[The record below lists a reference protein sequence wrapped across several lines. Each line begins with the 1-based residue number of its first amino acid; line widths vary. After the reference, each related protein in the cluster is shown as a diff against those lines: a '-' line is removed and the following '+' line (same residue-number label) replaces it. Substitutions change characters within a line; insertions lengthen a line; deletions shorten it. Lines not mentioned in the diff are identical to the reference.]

1 MSFVDEDVEQTMFD
15 EFHELQDE
23 AQTQRDHAA
32 SLLTPEVTD
41 SALHTHNAEQ
51 NIEENAEPLQ
61 DNLSTTTDLLALH
74 DLLENEKPEDEAQS
88 TEVEGSTS
96 SLFDRLMKQDN
107 SIFVTNDNL
116 PKSESTKDSGGSE
129 SKIIRNPLI
138 ETQGEVPP
146 WTDIAQS
153 NEQDTDVVEP
163 FTAAGLESL
172 EEQVETTDDDEIN
185 FDETDD
191 APFEKASVA
200 SKEEELQSSTL
211 EPDSQTNDA
220 HNVNQ
225 ASIELPP
232 FDGIDQMDDAQRTTE
247 QVDVKLEVAPEH
259 IETGHSDDIY
269 PEELQSTP
277 EKQFVDIADEIAS
290 MFGHGVNDLSNVK
303 ITHPQIAPYLEN
315 GEKLLRAKQ
324 INKWSDF
331 IEELGVGG
339 LNKQLLLQS
348 NLVQHGEHFIIRIDE
363 RNKHLDEE
371 QHHATIT
378 DALSNFYQKPV
389 TFEVQ
394 CGDVDETPFQI
405 QQQISLVRHQ
415 HAHNVVET
423 NDSIQELIKA
433 FEGRVIE
440 GSIKPR

>member
-23 AQTQRDHAA
+23 ALTQREHAA

-41 SALHTHNAEQ
+41 SVLHAPDEDQ
-51 NIEENAEPLQ
+51 NGELQTEKPQ

-74 DLLENEKPEDEAQS
+74 DLLENEEPEEEAEKS
-88 TEVEGSTS
+88 EVEGSTS

-107 SIFVTNDNL
+107 SIFVTTDTL
-116 PKSESTKDSGGSE
+116 PQTEKSKSLGETE
-129 SKIIRNPLI
+129 SKVIRNPLI
-138 ETQGEVPP
+138 ETEGETPP
-146 WTDIAQS
+146 WDS
-153 NEQDTDVVEP
+153 VSKPDEQDLDAVVEK
-163 FTAAGLESL
+163 FTAADMEHLSEQAESAD
-172 EEQVETTDDDEIN
+172 DDDEID
-185 FDETDD
+185 FDEADD
-191 APFEKASVA
+191 APFEKAIT
-200 SKEEELQSSTL
+200 SST
-211 EPDSQTNDA
+211 EEDRQT
-220 HNVNQ
+220 
-225 ASIELPP
+225 ASIETKSLNT
-232 FDGIDQMDDAQRTTE
+232 DIDDVTDPIENEEYTQQILDNEQKNREQADAKQAIT
-247 QVDVKLEVAPEH
+247 PEH
-259 IETGHSDDIY
+259 IEPVQADEIY
-269 PEELQSTP
+269 QADTPAAP
-277 EKQFVDIADEIAS
+277 EKQFVDIADEIAA

-303 ITHPQIAPYLEN
+303 VTHPQIAPYLET

-371 QHHATIT
+371 QHRATIT
-378 DALSNFYQKPV
+378 QALSAFYQKPV

-394 CGDVDETPFQI
+394 CGEVDETPFQI
-405 QQQISLVRHQ
+405 QQQISLVRQQ
-415 HAHNVVET
+415 HAHSVVET

>member
-23 AQTQRDHAA
+23 AQTQREQAA
-32 SLLTPEVTD
+32 SLLTSEVRD
-41 SALHTHNAEQ
+41 SALHTPLVEKSKAETV
-51 NIEENAEPLQ
+51 ESPQ

-74 DLLENEKPEDEAQS
+74 DLLENEEPEEATES
-88 TEVEGSTS
+88 VEVEGSTS

-107 SIFVTNDNL
+107 SIFVTSDSL
-116 PKSESTKDSGGSE
+116 PKSEQNKSSGDVD
-129 SKIIRNPLI
+129 KKVIRNPLI
-138 ETQGEVPP
+138 ESEIPP
-146 WTDIAQS
+146 WDNKAIP
-153 NEQDTDVVEP
+153 DEP
-163 FTAAGLESL
+163 DLDAVAEKFTAADLEYFA
-172 EEQVETTDDDEIN
+172 EQAESTDDEDEIN
-185 FDETDD
+185 FDDADD
-191 APFEKASVA
+191 APFEKAAIASAAIA
-200 SKEEELQSSTL
+200 SKEQEQPSASLETDSQSAVTENINQASIDLPSDDVIEQAIIKPAASPERLETEHSGEVYSEELQS
-211 EPDSQTNDA
+211 
-220 HNVNQ
+220 V
-225 ASIELPP
+225 
-232 FDGIDQMDDAQRTTE
+232 
-247 QVDVKLEVAPEH
+247 
-259 IETGHSDDIY
+259 
-269 PEELQSTP
+269 P
-277 EKQFVDIADEIAS
+277 EKLFVDIADEIAA

-378 DALSNFYQKPV
+378 EALSDFYQKPV

-405 QQQISLVRHQ
+405 QQQISLVRHR
-415 HAHNVVET
+415 HAHSVVET

-433 FEGRVIE
+433 FDGRVIE

>member
-23 AQTQRDHAA
+23 AQTQREHAA

-41 SALHTHNAEQ
+41 SALHTPNAEQ

-74 DLLENEKPEDEAQS
+74 ELLENEEPEDEAQS

-116 PKSESTKDSGGSE
+116 PKSDSNKDSGGAE

-146 WTDIAQS
+146 WDDIVQS
-153 NEQDTDVVEP
+153 NEQNADVVEP

-172 EEQVETTDDDEIN
+172 EEHVETTDDDEID
-185 FDETDD
+185 FDEADD

-200 SKEEELQSSTL
+200 SKEEELQSISL
-211 EPDSQTNDA
+211 ESDSQTNDA

-225 ASIELPP
+225 AFTELPP
-232 FDGIDQMDDAQRTTE
+232 VDGVDQMDDAQRTSE
-247 QVDVKLEVAPEH
+247 QVGVKQEAPPEYLETEH
-259 IETGHSDDIY
+259 VDDIY
-269 PEELQSTP
+269 PEERQSTP
-277 EKQFVDIADEIAS
+277 EKQFVDTADEIAA

-378 DALSNFYQKPV
+378 EALSNFYQKPV

-415 HAHNVVET
+415 HAHKVVET